1 MADPDHGP
9 DDTAG
14 AIPPAPAKKAPT
26 NRAVK
31 AAKKAPAKKA
41 PVKRAAAKKAPAKK
55 AAEAVKKAPAAATK
69 AVKKAPAALAPKPPQ
84 PALEPAVPH
93 AALTAGNAAQG
104 STPTPP
110 VAPPHAGIEM
120 RPTVH
125 SGRARL
131 PVTMGL
137 AVIGL
142 VAVVLSRFRRG

>member
-9 DDTAG
+9 DDSAG

-31 AAKKAPAKKA
+31 AVKKAPAKKA
-41 PVKRAAAKKAPAKK
+41 PVKKAAAKKAPAKK
-55 AAEAVKKAPAAATK
+55 AAK
-69 AVKKAPAALAPKPPQ
+69 AVKKAPAALAPKPSQ
-84 PALEPAVPH
+84 PALEPAAPH
-93 AALTAGNAAQG
+93 ATLTAGNAAQG
-104 STPTPP
+104 SAATPP
-110 VAPPHAGIEM
+110 AAPPPAGIEM

>member
-9 DDTAG
+9 DNSAG
-14 AIPPAPAKKAPT
+14 AIPPAPAKKAPA
-26 NRAVK
+26 NRVVK
-31 AAKKAPAKKA
+31 AVKKAPAKKA
-41 PVKRAAAKKAPAKK
+41 PVKAAAKKVPAKK
-55 AAEAVKKAPAAATK
+55 AAAK
-69 AVKKAPAALAPKPPQ
+69 AVKKAPAALNPKPPQ
-84 PALEPAVPH
+84 PALEPAAPH
-93 AALTAGNAAQG
+93 AALTAGTASPGAAA
-104 STPTPP
+104 TPP
-110 VAPPHAGIEM
+110 DAGIEM

>member
-1 MADPDHGP
+1 MADPDNGP
-9 DDTAG
+9 DGKAG
-14 AIPPAPAKKAPT
+14 AIPPAPAKK
-26 NRAVK
+26 AVK

-41 PVKRAAAKKAPAKK
+41 PVKKAAAKNAPAKK

-84 PALEPAVPH
+84 PALEPAAPH
-93 AALTAGNAAQG
+93 AALTAGNAAG
-104 STPTPP
+104 SAATPP
-110 VAPPHAGIEM
+110 AAPPHAGIET
-120 RPTVH
+120 RPSVN